1 MSRLLPN
8 LRHCARSCAA
18 RIADRTPTHFPPL
31 KTKSRISK
39 TETISAIRL
48 IRSIS
53 VANAVTHVWGKRLL
67 RVGDV
72 ARSVEAAPGDLKR
85 TFHKNRRWSGLV
97 VRTAADAS
105 GPARKCQRC
114 HRVAV

>member
-18 RIADRTPTHFPPL
+18 RIADRTPTHSPL

-53 VANAVTHVWGKRLL
+53 VANAVTHIRGVS
-67 RVGDV
+67 D
-72 ARSVEAAPGDLKR
+72 
-85 TFHKNRRWSGLV
+85 
-97 VRTAADAS
+97 
-105 GPARKCQRC
+105 C
-114 HRVAV
+114 